1 MLMFL
6 HVVEFPTLD
15 SSGGASEHAQ
25 TKQTV
30 GIIAPRNSILSPL
43 FTASRGNTARRL
55 AFGFAYKTNALGW
68 APEVSCGRGFVVT
81 AALWDAPV
89 RFDQSFHN
97 KPQTKS
103 PKSPKQICWTGSCVL
118 VSNALKFTATSNFV
132 FTEVM

>member
-15 SSGGASEHAQ
+15 SSGGASGHAQ
-25 TKQTV
+25 TKQAL

-55 AFGFAYKTNALGW
+55 AFGFVYKTNALGW
-68 APEVSCGRGFVVT
+68 APEVSCDRGFVVT

-103 PKSPKQICWTGSCVL
+103 PKSPKQIWSRVL